1 MMIDPRDIERRHQV
15 LDAVEQRLLA
25 NQRKLQNTQRE
36 LEDAR
41 ENIIELA
48 PPKFNRLLK
57 GQDRSIKTVDEFG
70 RWEFDLKEAV
80 IAAAESEPVE
90 DRNNVACPLCRSR
103 GNGAFGRT
111 GFKLPSG
118 LDMHLNGKGR
128 TEKCRVIKAAV
139 SALAHKKREM
149 FEAKRPSRL
158 AERQRPKD

>member
-1 MMIDPRDIERRHQV
+1 MIDPRDIERRHQV

-70 RWEFDLKEAV
+70 RWN
-80 IAAAESEPVE
+80 ST
-90 DRNNVACPLCRSR
+90 SR
-103 GNGAFGRT
+103 
-111 GFKLPSG
+111 
-118 LDMHLNGKGR
+118 
-128 TEKCRVIKAAV
+128 
-139 SALAHKKREM
+139 KR
-149 FEAKRPSRL
+149 
-158 AERQRPKD
+158 

>member
-90 DRNNVACPLCRSR
+90 DRNNVACPLCRSS

-139 SALAHKKREM
+139 SALAHQKREM